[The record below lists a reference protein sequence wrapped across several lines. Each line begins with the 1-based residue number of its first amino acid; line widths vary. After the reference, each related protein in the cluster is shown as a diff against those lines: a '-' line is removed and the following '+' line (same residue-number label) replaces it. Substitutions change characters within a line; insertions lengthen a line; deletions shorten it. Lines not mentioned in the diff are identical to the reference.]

1 MSEAVIDQPFAA
13 VSAPSAGSLYL
24 AEGDHTTWQMDE
36 VDLLDEI
43 LEHRRLGAV
52 FQPIVDFRTHS
63 YIAFEGLIRGPAG
76 SPLFSPHQLFAA
88 AERHGRRRQLERA
101 CRESIFRAFA
111 RLQLPGKLFI
121 NSSPD
126 CLDDE
131 IFQHG
136 DTLDLLQRIGI
147 SPSRVVI
154 ELTENQRINDYP
166 DIHRALA
173 HYRNLG
179 YQIAIDDLGEGF
191 ANLRMWSEVQPDY
204 VKIDRHFIDGIAE
217 DKLKHH
223 FVKAMQNL
231 AESCS
236 AKIVAEGIE
245 NEADCLAVHDL
256 GIAFGQG
263 FLIARPQAE
272 PATLPNEGIIQVL
285 NQRNIAVFPGNV
297 SPSGNVTVRSLIRRV
312 EAASPTTL
320 NEDVYRRFED
330 DEELM
335 SMPVVLNG
343 APLGLINRHEMIDS
357 MARPYR
363 RELYGRKTCVQF
375 MDQMPLC
382 IDETSTV
389 QEAGLIVSRS
399 ARHHIYDGFIVTRN
413 GEYLGIGSAHDLMGM
428 ITEMQIQAAR
438 YANPLTQLPGNVPI
452 NEHIERLLER
462 KVNFH
467 ACYFDIDHFKP
478 FNDVFGY
485 RKGDDMIVLLAQTLT
500 ECIDPLVDFC
510 GHIGGDDFMV
520 LFQSEDWERRC
531 HQSLRLFDVRL
542 GESVEPEVV
551 RRGSYDAENRR
562 GEIVSYGLPTLSIGA
577 VPVFAEAYESHREI
591 SAAAAEAKKNAKKTT
606 GSCLFIERRQPQ

>member
-1 MSEAVIDQPFAA
+1 MLEAVIRN
-13 VSAPSAGSLYL
+13 PSFPIFTANPQNLEL
-24 AEGDHTTWQMDE
+24 RTEE
-36 VDLLDEI
+36 IDLLDDI
-43 LEHRRLGAV
+43 IDNHRLTAV
-52 FQPIVDFRTHS
+52 FQPIIDFRTHS
-63 YIAFEGLIRGPAG
+63 YIAFEGLIRGPVNTPLH
-76 SPLFSPHQLFAA
+76 SPKQLFAA
-88 AERHGRRRQLERA
+88 AEHHGLRKKLEKA
-101 CRESIFRAFA
+101 CRETVFRAFA
-111 RLQLPGKLFI
+111 KLQLPGKLFI

-131 IFQHG
+131 LFFNG
-136 DTLDLLQRIGI
+136 GTLDLLHQIGI

-166 DIHRALA
+166 DIHRALS
-173 HYRNLG
+173 HYRSLG

-191 ANLRMWSEVQPDY
+191 ANLRMWSEIQPDY

-231 AESCS
+231 AETCS

-245 NEADCLAVHDL
+245 NEADCLAVRDL
-256 GIAFGQG
+256 GIALGQG
-263 FLIARPQAE
+263 FLIARPEAK
-272 PATLPNEGIIQVL
+272 PPTLPNEKVISVIKRRGIV
-285 NQRNIAVFPGNV
+285 VFPTGL
-297 SPSGNVTVRSLIRRV
+297 SPSGNVTVRSLIRPV
-312 EAASPTTL
+312 EPASPQTPTD
-320 NEDVYRRFED
+320 EVYQRFD
-330 DEELM
+330 NDPDLM
-335 SMPVVLNG
+335 SMPVVSNG
-343 APLGLINRHEMIDS
+343 TPLGLINRHELVDR

-363 RELYGRKTCVQF
+363 RELFGRKSCMQF
-375 MDQMPLC
+375 MDPMPLC
-382 IDETSTV
+382 IDEDSTV

-399 ARHHIYDGFIVTRN
+399 ARRHIYDGFMVTRN

-462 KVNFH
+462 KIGFH

-485 RKGDDMIVLLAQTLT
+485 RKGDDIIVLLAQTMVEIT
-500 ECIDPLVDFC
+500 NPLVDFC

-531 HQSLRLFDVRL
+531 IEALNRFDLRVTETVDNDQLTDHPN
-542 GESVEPEVV
+542 G
-551 RRGSYDAENRR
+551 RGYFAENRR
-562 GEIVSYGLPTLSIGA
+562 GQMVCYPLPTLSIGA
-577 VPVFAEAYESHREI
+577 VPVGVDVFESHREI
-591 SAAAAEAKKNAKKTT
+591 SAAAAEAKKNAKKTA
-606 GSCLFIERRQPQ
+606 GSSLFVERRQVLQ